1 MRTRTLIRA
10 SVLCLLTIALSAA
23 QANAAIRAALEIPG
37 NGSILNSGVSLISGW
52 AFSTTPGATIDP
64 VVEVSIDGSPAE
76 EIARCSSRGDVQQSF
91 PEAPLRS
98 GFAGI
103 FNYQLLDTGQH
114 TIAVT
119 LTSSKG
125 EKTTL
130 DATFVSS
137 RLSDIT
143 FANNVQFSDA
153 NVNSEDCTSIDNP
166 DAPFQAAIGCHN
178 VLVTLKDGSAQLC
191 AAPNYIALVWDRP
204 SQSFKLDGG
213 CIAGQ

>member
-1 MRTRTLIRA
+1 MRLVTRATFA
-10 SVLCLLTIALSAA
+10 LLLATALSTGKTE
-23 QANAAIRAALEIPG
+23 AAIVGSLEIPG
-37 NGSILNSGVSLISGW
+37 NGSVLNSGISLISGW
-52 AFSTTPGATIDP
+52 AFSTTPGATINS
-64 VVEVSIDGSPAE
+64 VVEVAVDGSPTE
-76 EIARCSSRGDVQQSF
+76 EIACCSSRGDVQNSF
-91 PEAPLRS
+91 PNAPLRS

-103 FNYQLLDTGQH
+103 FNYQLLGTGQH

-130 DATFVSS
+130 NGTFVSS

-143 FANNVQFSDA
+143 FADNVQFSDA
-153 NVNSEDCTSIDNP
+153 NTDSEDCTSINNP

-178 VLVTLKDGSAQLC
+178 VLATLLDGSAQLC
-191 AAPNYIALVWDRP
+191 AAPNYIALVWDRA

-213 CIAGQ
+213 CLVGQ